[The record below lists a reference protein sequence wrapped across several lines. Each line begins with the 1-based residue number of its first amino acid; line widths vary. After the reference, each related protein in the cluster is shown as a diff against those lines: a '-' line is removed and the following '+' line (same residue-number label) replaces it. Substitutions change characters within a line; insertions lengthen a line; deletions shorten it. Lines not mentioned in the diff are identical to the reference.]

1 MDKINYVD
9 EFKKIFKD
17 NIKRDGAKEV
27 LDFLDTT
34 DFYTSPASTRYH
46 GNFEGGLV
54 AHCVKVYNRFLK
66 MVTDE
71 FGADFVKQNAES
83 LAIIALLH
91 DVCKIGTYK
100 KDKRNVKKDGVWHEV
115 PYYSYEDSLPYGHGE
130 KSVYML
136 SGFMRL
142 TRDEA
147 MAINW
152 HMGAF
157 DSRSKD
163 SSSTLNKAFM
173 QYPLALL
180 FHTADMMTS
189 YIDERTVK

>member
-157 DSRSKD
+157 DARAREG
-163 SSSTLNKAFM
+163 STLSSAFVKF
-173 QYPLALL
+173 PLALL
-180 FHTADMMTS
+180 FHAADLLTS
-189 YIDERTVK
+189 YRDEETIKD